1 MRSRLSA
8 SPITSPCN
16 RGILADRPAHWQRR
30 PRQVPLS
37 VAPRRGHAPPS
48 PLVLLT
54 NHRRLDARDRRDLRG
69 ALADRVFGYNN
80 KYCLRRCG
88 ECRRSRGRHM
98 WLMPRLISRSS
109 VALWRMIG
117 FALLGGDGCSG
128 SCGGR
133 TGWAAMI
140 RRASSVLSHPALPL
154 PVSPSLHP
162 IPSVPLRTRQ
172 DAVLN
177 RSATWVGHDCFLS
190 IGEQR

>member
-1 MRSRLSA
+1 VVEQGERLVSGVAHMCSRLTA
-8 SPITSPCN
+8 SPITSPGN
-16 RGILADRPAHWQRR
+16 RGILADHPAHWQRR

-37 VAPRRGHAPPS
+37 VAPRRGHAPDPAET
-48 PLVLLT
+48 PVFLT
-54 NHRRLDARDRRDLRG
+54 NHQRLDASMIAAIYEEHWQRERSAIMFTRG
-69 ALADRVFGYNN
+69 
-80 KYCLRRCG
+80 RCG

-140 RRASSVLSHPALPL
+140 RRASSVLSHSALPL

-162 IPSVPLRTRQ
+162 IRPCRCARVRML
-172 DAVLN
+172 
-177 RSATWVGHDCFLS
+177 F
-190 IGEQR
+190 